1 MSVRLPR
8 IHATALRTAS
18 LALAALVLAAGC
30 SSMPSLNPIDWF
42 KSKTDGPKPAALPP
56 MSNPQPVR
64 TLWSTNVGPAG
75 IFIFSPAVIG
85 DSIFA
90 AARDGTVTRLEAATG
105 KVVWK
110 VSAGTLLS
118 GGVGT
123 DGKLVAVG
131 TDKGEVIVLDADKG
145 TMRWRARVSSEV
157 LAAPKVSRGVV
168 LARTSDSRIFAFEAL
183 DGKRKWVYQRAA
195 ASLIVRSPA
204 GMTIQDGNIFAGFS
218 GGKMVSLQLET
229 GALRWEVTVSQP
241 KGSTELERVS
251 DLSGDPAVIGRE
263 VCAASYQGRAACYEW
278 QSGNQVWAREMSTLN
293 GMSVDPRYAY
303 VADEKGAVHSLDRS
317 NGRSVW
323 KQDRLAFRELTL
335 ALAIGSEVVFGDLE
349 GIVHFVA
356 RDSGAFVARAATD
369 GSKIRAAPVK
379 LPNGVLVQTLNGGL
393 FLLSL

>member
-8 IHATALRTAS
+8 IRAAALRTAS
-18 LALAALVLAAGC
+18 LALAALLLVAGC

-42 KSKTDGPKPAALPP
+42 KSKPDGPKPAALPP

-64 TLWSTNVGPAG
+64 TLWSANVGPAG

-145 TMRWRARVSSEV
+145 TLRWRARVSSEV

-323 KQDRLAFRELTL
+323 KQDRLAYRELTL
-335 ALAIGSEVVFGDLE
+335 ALAVGSEVVFGDLE

-379 LPNGVLVQTLNGGL
+379 LPNGILVQTLNGGL